1 MRVGL
6 FTDTYPPQI
15 NGVASSVYL
24 LKRHLELQG
33 HEVFVCTTTDPEED
47 RLNEDNVYRTYSLP
61 FVSKRRVGSFYS
73 ARLAMLAKEHK
84 PDIIHTHT
92 EFPLGIFGRRLAH
105 EMNIPHVHTY
115 HTIYE
120 DYTHFIVKLGFMDTA
135 AKAVMRYMS
144 KTFCNSANAVVVPT
158 KKVESLLRTYE
169 VDRPIH
175 VVPSGIDLSKF
186 QGKTYKAEEIEA
198 CRIEVGLKPGSFVLL
213 SIGRVSEEKRI
224 DDLLLGLAPTLKR
237 HPDWVFLVIG
247 DGPDLESYKYL
258 SEQLGISD
266 KVIFAGARPWSEIG
280 KYYQLGDVFLSASK
294 SETQGLTYIEAMA
307 SSVPVIAQN
316 DPCLEG
322 VVEDGVNGFLFNS
335 PREMTQIL
343 ESLSTHPD
351 LIEDLRRGALAGVEH
366 FSADNFASR
375 IAEVYEDV
383 LEDFVPLAQDI

>member
-1 MRVGL
+1 M
-6 FTDTYPPQI
+6 
-15 NGVASSVYL
+15 
-24 LKRHLELQG
+24 G

-47 RLNEDNVYRTYSLP
+47 RLNEKNVYRTYSLP

-73 ARLAMLAKEHK
+73 ARLAMLAKEHE

-158 KKVESLLRTYE
+158 KKVEGLLRSYE

-186 QGKTYKAEEIEA
+186 QGRTYKAEEIEA
-198 CRIEVGLKPGSFVLL
+198 CRIEVGLKPDAFVLL

-224 DDLLLGLAPTLKR
+224 DALLLGLAPTLKR
-237 HPDWVFLVIG
+237 HPDWVFLVVG
-247 DGPDLESYKYL
+247 DGPDLENYKYL
-258 SEQLGISD
+258 AGQLGISEQ
-266 KVIFAGARPWSEIG
+266 VIFAGARPWSEIG
-280 KYYQLGDVFLSASK
+280 KYYQLGDIFLSAST

-307 SSVPVIAQN
+307 ASVPVVAQA

-322 VVEDGVNGFLFNS
+322 VVEDGINGFLFNS
-335 PREMTQIL
+335 PREMTQIV

-351 LIEDLRRGALAGVEH
+351 LIQELSQGALESSEA
-366 FSADNFASR
+366 FSADSFAGQ
-375 IAEVYEDV
+375 ITEVYKQV
-383 LEDFVPLAQDI
+383 LEDFVPLAQDV